1 VDTRDVAA
9 AYDIAAPLYPDEL
22 APGSVSRAMLER
34 FSPLLPAGAWV
45 IDIGCGAGR
54 STRWL
59 GERGYVVMSID
70 VSLEMLRRTRWG
82 RPDAWIARADM
93 RALPVASASFDGLT
107 AFFSLVHIPKAEVPR
122 VLQEFRRVLRRGGTM
137 LVSVR
142 RGQSDDEKAKNW
154 TGGYTIH
161 FTDFVEDELDELLG
175 DAGFRVVARETCEAL
190 MDGRSETHLFRL
202 ASAA

>member
-59 GERGYVVMSID
+59 GERGYAVMSID

-142 RGQSDDEKAKNW
+142 RGRND
-154 TGGYTIH
+154 TGGSTKWADGYVLH
-161 FTDFVEDELDELLG
+161 FTDFVEDELEELLG

-202 ASAA
+202 ASAV